1 MNNPSGFLLSEHEK
15 KDVVKQ
21 VPPNV
26 QFWKYNFNFGMK
38 YFVAILW
45 HAKLFI
51 YFMEH
56 IDLQLECLLLSKAW
70 QIDSYQD
77 RANGIIESS
86 YFLIIWS

>member
-38 YFVAILW
+38 YFVAIL
-45 HAKLFI
+45 
-51 YFMEH
+51 
-56 IDLQLECLLLSKAW
+56 
-70 QIDSYQD
+70 
-77 RANGIIESS
+77 
-86 YFLIIWS
+86 